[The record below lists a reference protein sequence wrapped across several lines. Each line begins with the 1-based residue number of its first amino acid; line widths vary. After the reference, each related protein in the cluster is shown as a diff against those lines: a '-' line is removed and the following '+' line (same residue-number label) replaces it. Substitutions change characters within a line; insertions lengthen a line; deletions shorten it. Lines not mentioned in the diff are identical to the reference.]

1 MGHPTQHED
10 ARSGHGAKYVGP
22 KSMIDRNQYIR
33 LLEQALRGLGFES
46 VASELER
53 VSVRDPR
60 KYLVSDC
67 LALP

>member
-1 MGHPTQHED
+1 
-10 ARSGHGAKYVGP
+10 
-22 KSMIDRNQYIR
+22 MIDRNQYIR